1 MGESVAP
8 VIIVGSGMAGAA
20 AAHKLSK
27 VGIAACVLEAQER
40 IGGRSFSRPYAGTDA
55 TSLLEFGGSWIT
67 PFHNRIRI
75 LVAEMG
81 LKLRPRAAVTQR
93 LALRDGEVGT
103 PSFSS
108 SEERRA
114 HERAIARIA
123 ADAMLC
129 KKGHG
134 EDEVDRPLLGI
145 TYKAYLDRV
154 DPPEATRHILDAWWT
169 VSGSGAKHIVAAS
182 EFLSSCVYGGGV
194 AENMIDVWSDT
205 VEPGMGVLAQR
216 MLDRSG
222 AKLRLSCPVV
232 AIQHDEE
239 KVSITTQAG
248 ETLTARHAIV
258 ATGINTLKKIFFSP
272 SLPTLCT
279 AAIARGHG
287 GTAFKLW
294 VRARGVPVG
303 TLITGGG
310 EGIELLFAERAAP
323 DGSVML
329 IGFGLQLDGAEPGDA
344 SWVHEQFK
352 RLAPNA
358 EFISYDWH
366 DWINDPYARGTW
378 VSAPA
383 DMGEA
388 YECAAWQPFGRL
400 AFASSDYAPEQAG
413 WFEGAVR
420 SGEAAAAWV
429 IAGAP

>member
-1 MGESVAP
+1 METVA
-8 VIIVGSGMAGAA
+8 IVGSGMAGAA
-20 AAHKLSK
+20 AALKLSK
-27 VGIAACVLEAQER
+27 AGIASCVLEARER
-40 IGGRSFSRPYAGTDA
+40 IGGRAFSRPYAGTDD

-67 PFHNRIRI
+67 PFHERIRA
-75 LVAEMG
+75 LTPEMG

-93 LALRDGEVGT
+93 LALRDGEVGA

-108 SEERRA
+108 SDERRA
-114 HERAIARIA
+114 HERAIARVA

-129 KKGHG
+129 KKGHA
-134 EDEVDRPLLGI
+134 EDEMGRPLLGI

-154 DPPEATRHILDAWWT
+154 NPPEATRHVLDAWWT
-169 VSGSGAKHIVAAS
+169 VSGSGAHNVIAAS

-232 AIQHDEE
+232 AIQYDEE
-239 KVSITTQAG
+239 TVSITTQAD
-248 ETLTARHAIV
+248 EILTARHAIV
-258 ATGINTLKKIFFSP
+258 ATGINTLKTISFSP
-272 SLPTLCT
+272 SLPVLRT

-287 GTAFKLW
+287 GMAFKLW
-294 VRARGVPVG
+294 IRARGVPVG
-303 TLITGGG
+303 TLITGKGN
-310 EGIELLFAERAAP
+310 GIELLFAERASP

-329 IGFGLQLDGAEPGDA
+329 IGFGLHLDEAKPGKA
-344 SWVHEQFK
+344 AWVREQFK

-358 EFISYDWH
+358 EFISCDWH
-366 DWINDPYARGTW
+366 DWINDPFARGTW
-378 VSAPA
+378 VSTPA

-400 AFASSDYAPEQAG
+400 AFASSDYAPEQVG

-420 SGEAAAAWV
+420 SGEAAADWV
-429 IAGAP
+429 IASVP